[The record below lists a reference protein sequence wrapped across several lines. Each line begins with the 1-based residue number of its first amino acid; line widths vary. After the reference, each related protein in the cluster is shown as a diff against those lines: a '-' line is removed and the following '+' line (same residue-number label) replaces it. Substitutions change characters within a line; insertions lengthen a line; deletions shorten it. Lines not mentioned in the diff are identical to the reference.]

1 MSDQPQQPQQPGQQV
16 PPQQPLPQGG
26 QGFPQDQGP
35 QYAPRQGGP
44 QPKPQRSLGSK
55 IKLGVYVVL
64 AAIGV
69 GFMINGYVNEAK
81 LDEALTVGECVT
93 VSGETDDPRIEA
105 TACDRDASESVVLQV
120 LEDHEGTAT
129 CEDPMVT
136 YSESKSGRRSA
147 NTRTTKTVC
156 LAEVLEEGQCYES
169 NDTLAGLNTT
179 DCGSATAEFKVASA
193 ADDAAAECASGEQAF
208 RYPAW
213 PRTYCLAPPA

>member
-1 MSDQPQQPQQPGQQV
+1 MSNQQHPQQPGQQV
-16 PPQQPLPQGG
+16 PQHQPLPQGG
-26 QGFPQDQGP
+26 QGFPHGQCPQHAPWQGE
-35 QYAPRQGGP
+35 P
-44 QPKPQRSLGSK
+44 QPKPKRSLGGK

-64 AAIGV
+64 AAIGF
-69 GFMINGYVNEAK
+69 GFGINHLVDEAK

-93 VSGETDDPRIEA
+93 VSGETNDPEIEA
-105 TACDRDASESVVLQV
+105 APCDRDASESIVLRV
-120 LEDHEGTAT
+120 LEDHEGSAT

-136 YSESKSGRRSA
+136 YSETKSGRRNA

-156 LAEVLEEGQCYES
+156 LAEVLEEGQCYEP

-179 DCGSATAEFKVASA
+179 DCGSTTAEFKVTRL

-208 RYPAW
+208 RYPVW